1 MPAKFT
7 RMISKY
13 ENNPQALK
21 QAGIAYAVDQITDLL
36 SNDISGIHLYA
47 MNKPEIAQNIV
58 GAINTLFE

>member
-36 SNDISGIHLYA
+36 SNDISGVHLYT
-47 MNKPEIAQNIV
+47 MNKPEIAQSIV